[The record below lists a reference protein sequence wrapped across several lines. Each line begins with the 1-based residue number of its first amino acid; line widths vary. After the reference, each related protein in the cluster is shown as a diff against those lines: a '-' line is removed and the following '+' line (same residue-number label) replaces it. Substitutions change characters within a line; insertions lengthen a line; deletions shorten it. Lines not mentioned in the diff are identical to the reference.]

1 MNKTDLVEQSYLRS
15 DIPEFRPGDTVKV
28 HVRVVE
34 GSRER
39 VQVFQGVVIRRQN
52 GGLRETFTVR
62 KISFGVGVER
72 TFPVHSP
79 SIAKLEVVSRGKVRR
94 AKLYYLREL
103 RGKKAR
109 IKERRLDDT
118 KLAALEAA
126 ALAALQPDDEEAD
139 EPDEAEIEAVSDDAE
154 PSRTPPTGPR
164 GVGSTRG
171 VSGRRVR
178 PRGRRVRRRG
188 GGEGRGLTPW
198 AIAPAL
204 PNRSR
209 PPRHIRRSCPA
220 TSSPRRIA
228 SRAHHLT
235 RSTSTRTRARATGGS
250 SGSSASSRS
259 PRSLIAILIKTFLIQ
274 AFFIPSGSMEPTL
287 MPNDRILVNRLAYRF
302 GDIERGDII
311 VFADPTP
318 SEQDRGVVGSFIHW
332 LGEGIGVARP
342 ADDDFIKRVI
352 ALPGETWE
360 MRDGVTY
367 VDGRKLDEP
376 YVNQADLDTRSF
388 GPETVP
394 DGMLFV
400 MGDNRNHSGDSRFP
414 PPSGLGYIPI
424 DRVIGQAFVIIW
436 PPSRAGWLH

>member
-1 MNKTDLVEQSYLRS
+1 MGD
-15 DIPEFRPGDTVKV
+15 RPGAPEPLA
-28 HVRVVE
+28 RP
-34 GSRER
+34 S
-39 VQVFQGVVIRRQN
+39 
-52 GGLRETFTVR
+52 
-62 KISFGVGVER
+62 
-72 TFPVHSP
+72 PPP
-79 SIAKLEVVSRGKVRR
+79 SIVPTDVEPSQDPAPGAPSDNEPDHAHDDAG
-94 AKLYYLREL
+94 
-103 RGKKAR
+103 GWGFF
-109 IKERRLDDT
+109 KEFGFLT
-118 KLAALEAA
+118 LAAL
-126 ALAALQPDDEEAD
+126 
-139 EPDEAEIEAVSDDAE
+139 
-154 PSRTPPTGPR
+154 
-164 GVGSTRG
+164 
-171 VSGRRVR
+171 
-178 PRGRRVRRRG
+178 
-188 GGEGRGLTPW
+188 
-198 AIAPAL
+198 
-204 PNRSR
+204 
-209 PPRHIRRSCPA
+209 
-220 TSSPRRIA
+220 
-228 SRAHHLT
+228 
-235 RSTSTRTRARATGGS
+235 
-250 SGSSASSRS
+250 
-259 PRSLIAILIKTFLIQ
+259 LIAILIKTFLIQ

-318 SEQDRGVVGSFIHW
+318 SEQHRGLVGSFIHW

-367 VDGRKLDEP
+367 VDGCKLDEP

-414 PPSGLGYIPI
+414 PPGGLGYIPI